1 MAWMGVPAALNNRL
15 WARLRA
21 RNAVSSFMVFSKS
34 ARCSSLKGCTY
45 LMIITSSGR
54 GEYATKSGLTL
65 MRYCISIVSKNFW
78 SGTYCANK
86 KENAGRVANYLRT
99 MGTIWRAL
107 SRHEIMMMGQIAY
120 LDAYGLP
127 RPDGAPHS
135 CPLPAGEGAKT
146 TSGAGPCM
154 STASLCR
161 ALGDRGW
168 HSVPGQQGAVH
179 AQRRVEFGSLS
190 RWERAGVWG
199 P

>member
-78 SGTYCANK
+78 SGTYQCLASCLCPWGGDIF
-86 KENAGRVANYLRT
+86 EWGEAVDVLWQTLPALPWSCIGRVQEHA
-99 MGTIWRAL
+99 AD
-107 SRHEIMMMGQIAY
+107 EI
-120 LDAYGLP
+120 DEE
-127 RPDGAPHS
+127 RPVTAAAQA
-135 CPLPAGEGAKT
+135 AGVR
-146 TSGAGPCM
+146 GAGLLRRLG
-154 STASLCR
+154 TAPPHGCR
-161 ALGDRGW
+161 R
-168 HSVPGQQGAVH
+168 
-179 AQRRVEFGSLS
+179 
-190 RWERAGVWG
+190 RAGWG
-199 P
+199 WWPRTRRTPRGSRRSWCWSRLGSPWKRSWG

>member
-78 SGTYCANK
+78 SGTYSHWRPEDAHRR
-86 KENAGRVANYLRT
+86 EPVDVVAPESGLHRSHD
-99 MGTIWRAL
+99 A
-107 SRHEIMMMGQIAY
+107 SRPPPPE
-120 LDAYGLP
+120 
-127 RPDGAPHS
+127 
-135 CPLPAGEGAKT
+135 PAGLVGG
-146 TSGAGPCM
+146 GAGL
-154 STASLCR
+154 ASAAVCGQ
-161 ALGDRGW
+161 AGVCQADRL
-168 HSVPGQQGAVH
+168 PGAG
-179 AQRRVEFGSLS
+179 AQRRGYGPRRPHPSLVCAAPLHPF
-190 RWERAGVWG
+190 EGLGKAGGG
-199 P
+199 PT

>member
-78 SGTYCANK
+78 SGTYLARAEHQTAMELSEQCLQLAQ
-86 KENAGRVANYLRT
+86 RVQDA
-99 MGTIWRAL
+99 AL
-107 SRHEIMMMGQIAY
+107 LLEAH
-120 LDAYGLP
+120 L
-127 RPDGAPHS
+127 
-135 CPLPAGEGAKT
+135 
-146 TSGAGPCM
+146 
-154 STASLCR
+154 
-161 ALGDRGW
+161 ALGA
-168 HSVPGQQGAVH
+168 S
-179 AQRRVEFGSLS
+179 
-190 RWERAGVWG
+190 
-199 P
+199 